1 MLPVETE
8 PLLPPPAPGRF
19 ARLRTRLADLLR
31 AESLYTV
38 ASYAGYGTAQRIRL
52 RGRVLQGSPLAPGQA
67 DDQLWRN
74 LLSIYTRLESDEV
87 PAARVRLALAG
98 TTCEALTDDEG
109 YYDLWLTPE
118 RLAPAAWQQGSVR
131 LLDAGAAAGMGV
143 EAPLFE
149 APLAALVPRAP
160 QFGVISDIDDT
171 ILVSDAAHALRAAQ
185 RLFLGNAQTRL
196 PFAGVAA
203 FYRALQQGAQP
214 PPPLAPPAPPLAPD
228 DARPDLAR
236 GGENPIFY
244 VSSSPWNLYD
254 LLSDFMALNGI
265 PPGPLFLRDY
275 GLRASFGAGGHHGH
289 KLEAIEEILA
299 LWTALPIVLI
309 GDSGQQDPE
318 IYTEVVRRHGDR
330 IRAVYIRDVSAQA
343 RDRQV
348 LQLAAE
354 SARMGVPMVVNA
366 ESAAAHAHAAQL
378 GLVRAPA

>member
-31 AESLYTV
+31 ADSLYTV
-38 ASYAGYGTAQRIRL
+38 APYAGYGTAQRIRL

-87 PAARVRLALAG
+87 PAAHVRVALAG
-98 TTCEALTDDEG
+98 ATAEALTDDEG
-109 YYDLWLTPE
+109 YYDIWLTPE

-131 LLDAGAAAGMGV
+131 LLDVETPAGMGV

-149 APLAALVPRAP
+149 APLTALVPRAP

-203 FYRALQQGAQP
+203 FYRALQQGIR
-214 PPPLAPPAPPLAPD
+214 PPPLAPGD
-228 DARPDLAR
+228 DHANPTC

-275 GLRASFGAGGHHGH
+275 GLRPSFGAGGHHSH
-289 KLEAIEEILA
+289 KLVAIEEILA
-299 LWTALPIVLI
+299 LWPALPIVLI

-348 LQLAAE
+348 VHLAAE
-354 SARMGVPMVVNA
+354 SARLGVPMVVTA
-366 ESAAAHAHAAQL
+366 ESAAAHAHAAQF
-378 GLVRAPA
+378 GLVRAPE